1 MLRCRTGL
9 HGEGDSGEV
18 SSSKVEHKFAV
29 VMCADVVG
37 YSRLMGIDEEGTLAA
52 LNAVRRDLVDPTIAA
67 HRGRIV
73 RAMGDGLL
81 VEFNSVVDAVR
92 CAVKVQS
99 EMPQHIDETPAG
111 RRIQF
116 RIAIA

>member
-1 MLRCRTGL
+1 MAERR
-9 HGEGDSGEV
+9 SGERGQRQV
-18 SSSKVEHKFAV
+18 SGSKAEHRFAV

-52 LNAVRRDLVDPTIAA
+52 LNAVRRNLIDPTIAT
-67 HRGRIV
+67 HKGRIV

-92 CAVKVQS
+92 CAVTMQS
-99 EMPQHIDETPAG
+99 EMPEHTDEMPVD
-111 RRIQF
+111 RRIRF
-116 RIAIA
+116 R